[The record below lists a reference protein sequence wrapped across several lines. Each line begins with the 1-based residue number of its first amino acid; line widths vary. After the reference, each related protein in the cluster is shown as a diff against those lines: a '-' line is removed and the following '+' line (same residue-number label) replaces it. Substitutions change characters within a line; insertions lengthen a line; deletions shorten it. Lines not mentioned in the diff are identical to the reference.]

1 MAAWGLRATRRS
13 YNGTL
18 PSGHTV
24 EEAHIEAAY
33 KGNYHLMA
41 TIDGKEYKY
50 VVRKGTKEHEE
61 ISTTGL
67 SEMTEERLKDL
78 VVRYIRTKLP

>member
-1 MAAWGLRATRRS
+1 
-13 YNGTL
+13 
-18 PSGHTV
+18 
-24 EEAHIEAAY
+24 
-33 KGNYHLMA
+33 MA